1 MSKLHYS
8 PDAKDD
14 LIEIN
19 EYISVELANPG
30 AACRMVAY
38 ISKRIRSLEQ
48 FPEMG
53 ASLSLIVGIDTNFR
67 FLVCKN
73 YLVFYYIEGNDVFI
87 SRVLYGGRDYIAVL
101 FGEQYKDE
109 AVELR

>member
-1 MSKLHYS
+1 MFKLHYS
-8 PDAKDD
+8 PDARND
-14 LIEIN
+14 LSEIKK
-19 EYISVELANPG
+19 YFSVELANPG

-53 ASLSLIVGIDTNFR
+53 ASLSPIVGIDTSFR

-73 YLVFYYIEGNDVFI
+73 YLVFYRIEGNDVFI
-87 SRVLYGGRDYIAVL
+87 SRVLYGGRDYVAIL

-109 AVELR
+109 AEEER